1 MSMNTTQTRSGRK
14 TKVPERMEPTEHK
27 VEDDFDDDEYDTDYD
42 ATDET
47 DEDELCE
54 TDSEDE
60 CIDSDEDEN
69 GNLKGFIVSDNEDSD
84 DEYEA

>member
-1 MSMNTTQTRSGRK
+1 MSMNVTRTRSGRISK
-14 TKVPERMEPTEHK
+14 TPDRMKPTEDI

-42 ATDET
+42 GSCDE
-47 DEDELCE
+47 ELCE

-60 CIDSDEDEN
+60 CVDSDEDEN

>member
-1 MSMNTTQTRSGRK
+1 MTINTSYTRSGRK
-14 TKVPERMEPTEHK
+14 TKAPERMEPTESN

-42 ATDET
+42 ATE
-47 DEDELCE
+47 EDDLCE

-60 CIDSDEDEN
+60 CVDSDEDEK